1 MQDDNE
7 IWLGFIKRDIPKW
20 EQYDIPE
27 KPESWYDV
35 YCDLRERVQKEVDKD
50 AEQLKMA
57 MEGINSQRARH
68 SSKFV
73 SDVRL
78 PQQKPSARQRYAT
91 YDRKVGGIAPVFAA
105 PSAATLAAD
114 PLGAP
119 AWTFERPQIPRS
131 SESKKSGIFAAP
143 KRNKALA
150 VPTNKLNGKA
160 SQVRVAPRSLIEEHR
175 RPAEPPM
182 AMRRPTPILRV
193 PGRPKSQPT
202 FGSTNPVLTPSLEE
216 KEARLRALTTGK
228 PMASRTPKSPEATS
242 VSSKTLPRSS
252 PPASSFKIS
261 PTSSPVKKVLKPS
274 PARMKPQITPA
285 PKSPSTA
292 TPAKDSTE
300 SLFEEPG
307 SQDGTQKL
315 KPMNLKRPSPGPGSD
330 WDESKSQAPRV
341 APIRKRP
348 APNVFIQPKKKK
360 VT

>member
-20 EQYDIPE
+20 ERYDIPE
-27 KPESWYDV
+27 KPESWYDI

-57 MEGINSQRARH
+57 MEGINSQRAKH

-91 YDRKVGGIAPVFAA
+91 YDRKVGGISPVFTA

-119 AWTFERPQIPRS
+119 TWTFERPQIPRS
-131 SESKKSGIFAAP
+131 SESKKKSSIFAAP

-150 VPTNKLNGKA
+150 VPTNKLNNKA

-182 AMRRPTPILRV
+182 AMRKPTPILRV
-193 PGRPKSQPT
+193 PGRPKPQTT
-202 FGSTNPVLTPSLEE
+202 FGSTNPTLTPSLEE
-216 KEARLRALTTGK
+216 KEARLRALTTGR
-228 PMASRTPKSPEATS
+228 PIASRTSKSPEANS

-252 PPASSFKIS
+252 PPASSFRYS
-261 PTSSPVKKVLKPS
+261 PTSSPVRKVPKPS
-274 PARMKPQITPA
+274 PARTKSQVTPA
-285 PKSPSTA
+285 PKSPSTT
-292 TPAKDSTE
+292 TPTTDSTE
-300 SLFEEPG
+300 SLFEEPD
-307 SQDGTQKL
+307 SQDNIQEPNQMK
-315 KPMNLKRPSPGPGSD
+315 KPPSPGLGSD
-330 WDESKSQAPRV
+330 RYESKSQAPRV

-348 APNVFIQPKKKK
+348 APNVFIQPKKRK